1 MRYGLPYKGSKNS
14 IAKWLISNLPSTDT
28 FVDLFCGGGAV
39 THCAMLSGKWN
50 NFIMNDIDA
59 RLPVL
64 FKDCAYGKYTVE
76 NNREWI
82 DRDTFN
88 RLKDVDSYIALVWSF
103 GNNGKDYI
111 YGSDIEK
118 FKKDYHCSV
127 YTNDTSILEK
137 YGYKIKPSKLNDV
150 YGRYL
155 EFNRQIK
162 KIARNDLDSLSR
174 QIEIEILQNL
184 QSLESLQR
192 LQRLQSLES
201 LQSLQSLESLQSIGV
216 DYRSVKIPNDAVT
229 YCDIPYAETNCGKYQ
244 GFNHGEFYE
253 WAEKQDNIFISEYQ
267 MPEAFIPIAKT
278 TKSVL
283 SAANDNSKV
292 ATEYL
297 FTNRKTY
304 NDFSEEKKEQISIE
318 MSNQLSLF

>member
-14 IAKWLISNLPSTDT
+14 IAKWLISNLPSADT

-88 RLKDVDSYIALVWSF
+88 RLKDVDAYIALVWSF

-174 QIEIEILQNL
+174 QIEIERL
-184 QSLESLQR
+184 QSLQSLQR
-192 LQRLQSLES
+192 LQRLQSL
-201 LQSLQSLESLQSIGV
+201 GV

-229 YCDIPYAETNCGKYQ
+229 YCDIPYAGTNCGKYQ
-244 GFNHGEFYE
+244 GFNHRQFYE

-267 MPEAFIPIAKT
+267 MPENFIPIAKQE
-278 TKSVL
+278 KSVL
-283 SAANDNSKV
+283 SAANSNSKV

-304 NDFSEEKKEQISIE
+304 NGFSDEKKERISLE
-318 MSNQLSLF
+318 MANQLSLF

>member
-1 MRYGLPYKGSKNS
+1 MRYGLPYKGSKNA
-14 IAKWLISNLPSTDT
+14 IAKWIVSNLPSADT

-39 THCAMLSGKWN
+39 THCAVLSGKWKR
-50 NFIMNDIDA
+50 FIMNDIDG
-59 RLPVL
+59 RLPIL

-76 NNREWI
+76 NRREWV
-82 DRDTFN
+82 DRETFN
-88 RLKDVDSYIALVWSF
+88 RLKDKDAYIALVWSF

-111 YGSDIEK
+111 YGAKIEQ
-118 FKKDYHCSV
+118 FKKDYHRAV
-127 YTNDTSILEK
+127 YSNDTSILEK
-137 YGYKIKPSKLNDV
+137 YGYKINPSKLNDV

-162 KIARNDLDSLSR
+162 KIARNNLESLSR
-174 QIEIEILQNL
+174 QVEI
-184 QSLESLQR
+184 ESLQR
-192 LQRLQSLES
+192 LQSIQSL
-201 LQSLQSLESLQSIGV
+201 GV
-216 DYRSVKIPNDAVT
+216 DYRSVKIPKDAVI
-229 YCDIPYAETNCGKYQ
+229 YCDIPYAGTNCGKYQ

-267 MPEAFIPIAKT
+267 MPENFIPIAKT

-283 SAANDNSKV
+283 SAANSNSKV

-304 NDFSEEKKEQISIE
+304 NGFSDERKEKIGLE
-318 MSNQLSLF
+318 MADQLSLCNL

>member
-1 MRYGLPYKGSKNS
+1 MRYGLPYQGSKNS
-14 IAKWLISNLPSTDT
+14 IAKWLISNFPSADT

-64 FKDCAYGKYTVE
+64 FKDCVYRKYTVE
-76 NNREWI
+76 NRREWV
-82 DRDTFN
+82 DRETFN
-88 RLKDVDSYIALVWSF
+88 RMKDKDAYIALVWSF
-103 GNNGKDYI
+103 GNNGKTYI

-137 YGYKIKPSKLNDV
+137 YGYKINPSKLNDA

-162 KIARNDLDSLSR
+162 KFARNDLGILSR
-174 QIEIEILQNL
+174 QIEIE
-184 QSLESLQR
+184 R
-192 LQRLQSLES
+192 
-201 LQSLQSLESLQSIGV
+201 LQSLQSLGV
-216 DYRSVKIPNDAVT
+216 DYRSVKIPNDAVI
-229 YCDIPYAETNCGKYQ
+229 YCDIPYCGTDCRKYQ
-244 GFNHGEFYE
+244 GFNHRQFYE

-278 TKSVL
+278 TKRVL
-283 SAANDNSKV
+283 SAANGNSKV

-318 MSNQLSLF
+318 MANQLSLF

>member
-1 MRYGLPYKGSKNS
+1 MRYGLPYKGSKNA
-14 IAKWLISNLPSTDT
+14 IAKWIVSNLPSADT

-39 THCAMLSGKWN
+39 THCAVLSGKWKR
-50 NFIMNDIDA
+50 FIMNDIDG
-59 RLPVL
+59 RLPIL

-76 NNREWI
+76 NRREWV
-82 DRDTFN
+82 DRETFN
-88 RLKDVDSYIALVWSF
+88 RLKDKDAYIALVWSF

-111 YGSDIEK
+111 YGAKIEQ
-118 FKKDYHCSV
+118 FKKDYHRAV
-127 YTNDTSILEK
+127 YSNDTSILEK
-137 YGYKIKPSKLNDV
+137 YGYKINPSKLNDV

-162 KIARNDLDSLSR
+162 KIARNNLESLSR
-174 QIEIEILQNL
+174 QVEI
-184 QSLESLQR
+184 ESLQR
-192 LQRLQSLES
+192 LQSIQS
-201 LQSLQSLESLQSIGV
+201 LQSLQRLQSIQSLGV
-216 DYRSVKIPNDAVT
+216 DYRSVKIPKDAVI
-229 YCDIPYAETNCGKYQ
+229 YCDIPYAGTNCGKYQ

-267 MPEAFIPIAKT
+267 MPENFIPIAKT

-283 SAANDNSKV
+283 SAANSNSKV

-304 NDFSEEKKEQISIE
+304 NGFSDERKEKIGLE
-318 MSNQLSLF
+318 MADQLSLCNL

>member
-1 MRYGLPYKGSKNS
+1 MRYGLPYKGSKNA
-14 IAKWLISNLPSTDT
+14 IAKWIVSNLPSADT

-39 THCAMLSGKWN
+39 THCAVLSGKWKR
-50 NFIMNDIDA
+50 FIMNDIDG
-59 RLPVL
+59 RLPIL

-76 NNREWI
+76 NRREWV
-82 DRDTFN
+82 DRETFN
-88 RLKDVDSYIALVWSF
+88 RLKDKDAYIALVWSF

-111 YGSDIEK
+111 YGAKIEQ
-118 FKKDYHCSV
+118 FKKDYHRAV
-127 YTNDTSILEK
+127 YSNDTSILEK
-137 YGYKIKPSKLNDV
+137 YGYKINPSKLNDV

-162 KIARNDLDSLSR
+162 KIARNNLESLSR
-174 QIEIEILQNL
+174 QVEI
-184 QSLESLQR
+184 ESLQR
-192 LQRLQSLES
+192 LQSI
-201 LQSLQSLESLQSIGV
+201 QSLQSIQRLQSIQSLGV
-216 DYRSVKIPNDAVT
+216 DYRSVKIPNDAVI
-229 YCDIPYAETNCGKYQ
+229 YCDIPYAGTNCGKYQ

-267 MPEAFIPIAKT
+267 MPENFIPIAKT

-283 SAANDNSKV
+283 SAANSNSKV

-304 NDFSEEKKEQISIE
+304 NGFSDERKEKIGLE
-318 MSNQLSLF
+318 MADQLSLCNL

>member
-1 MRYGLPYKGSKNS
+1 MRYGLPYQGSKNS
-14 IAKWLISNLPSTDT
+14 IAKWLISNLPSADT

-59 RLPVL
+59 RLPIL
-64 FKDCAYGKYTVE
+64 FKDCVYGKYTVE
-76 NNREWI
+76 NRREWV
-82 DRDTFN
+82 DRETFN
-88 RLKDVDSYIALVWSF
+88 RMKDKDAYIALVWSF
-103 GNNGKDYI
+103 GNNGKNYI

-118 FKKDYHCSV
+118 FKKDYHRAV
-127 YTNDTSILEK
+127 YSNDTSILEK
-137 YGYKIKPSKLNDV
+137 YGYKINPSKLNDV

-162 KIARNDLDSLSR
+162 KFARNDLGILSR
-174 QIEIEILQNL
+174 QIEIE
-184 QSLESLQR
+184 R
-192 LQRLQSLES
+192 LQRLQSL
-201 LQSLQSLESLQSIGV
+201 QSLQSLGV
-216 DYRSVKIPNDAVT
+216 DYRSVKIPNDAVI
-229 YCDIPYAETNCGKYQ
+229 YCDIPYAGTNCGKYQ

-267 MPEAFIPIAKT
+267 MPENFIPIAKT

-283 SAANDNSKV
+283 SAANGNSKV

-304 NDFSEEKKEQISIE
+304 NRFSKERKEKIGLE
-318 MSNQLSLF
+318 MASQLSLCNL

>member
-1 MRYGLPYKGSKNS
+1 MRYGLPYKGSKNA
-14 IAKWLISNLPSTDT
+14 IAKWIVSNLPSADT

-39 THCAMLSGKWN
+39 THCAVLSGKWKR
-50 NFIMNDIDA
+50 FIMNDIDG
-59 RLPVL
+59 RLPIL

-76 NNREWI
+76 NRREWV
-82 DRDTFN
+82 DRETFN
-88 RLKDVDSYIALVWSF
+88 RLKDKDAYIALVWSF

-111 YGSDIEK
+111 YGAKIEQ
-118 FKKDYHCSV
+118 FKKDYHRAV
-127 YTNDTSILEK
+127 YSNDTSILEK
-137 YGYKIKPSKLNDV
+137 YGYKINPSKLNDV

-162 KIARNDLDSLSR
+162 KIARNNLESLSR
-174 QIEIEILQNL
+174 QVEI
-184 QSLESLQR
+184 ESLQR
-192 LQRLQSLES
+192 LQ
-201 LQSLQSLESLQSIGV
+201 SLQSIQSLGV
-216 DYRSVKIPNDAVT
+216 DYRSVKIPKDAVI
-229 YCDIPYAETNCGKYQ
+229 YCDIPYAGTNCGKYQ

-267 MPEAFIPIAKT
+267 MPENFIPIAKT

-283 SAANDNSKV
+283 SAANSNSKV

-304 NDFSEEKKEQISIE
+304 NGFSDERKEKIGLE
-318 MSNQLSLF
+318 MADQLSLCNL

>member
-1 MRYGLPYKGSKNS
+1 MRYGLPYKGSKNA
-14 IAKWLISNLPSTDT
+14 IAKWIVSNLPSADT

-39 THCAMLSGKWN
+39 THCAVLSGKWKR
-50 NFIMNDIDA
+50 FIMNDIDG
-59 RLPVL
+59 RLPIL

-76 NNREWI
+76 NRREWV
-82 DRDTFN
+82 DRETFN
-88 RLKDVDSYIALVWSF
+88 RLKDKDAYIALVWSF

-111 YGSDIEK
+111 YGAKIEQ
-118 FKKDYHCSV
+118 FKKDYHRAV
-127 YTNDTSILEK
+127 YSNDTSILEK
-137 YGYKIKPSKLNDV
+137 YGYKINPSKLNDV

-162 KIARNDLDSLSR
+162 KIARNNLESLSR
-174 QIEIEILQNL
+174 QVEI
-184 QSLESLQR
+184 ESLQR
-192 LQRLQSLES
+192 LQSL
-201 LQSLQSLESLQSIGV
+201 GV
-216 DYRSVKIPNDAVT
+216 DYRSVKIPKDAVI
-229 YCDIPYAETNCGKYQ
+229 YCDIPYAGTNCGKYQ

-267 MPEAFIPIAKT
+267 MPENFIPIAKT

-283 SAANDNSKV
+283 SAANSNSKV

-304 NDFSEEKKEQISIE
+304 NGFSDERKEKIGLE
-318 MSNQLSLF
+318 MADQLSLCNL